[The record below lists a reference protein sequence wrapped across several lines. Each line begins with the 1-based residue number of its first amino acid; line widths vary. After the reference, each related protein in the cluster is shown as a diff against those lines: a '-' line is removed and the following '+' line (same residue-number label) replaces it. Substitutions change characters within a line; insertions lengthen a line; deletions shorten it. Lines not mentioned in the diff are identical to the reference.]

1 MTLLVPSKLSISL
14 GAIRAAFAT
23 LIVYFLDCNWILA
36 RSSAREQRQNIEA
49 RESMMNQ

>member
-23 LIVYFLDCNWILA
+23 LIIYFI
-36 RSSAREQRQNIEA
+36 SSLIGTGYLCAHSRENKDKT
-49 RESMMNQ
+49 